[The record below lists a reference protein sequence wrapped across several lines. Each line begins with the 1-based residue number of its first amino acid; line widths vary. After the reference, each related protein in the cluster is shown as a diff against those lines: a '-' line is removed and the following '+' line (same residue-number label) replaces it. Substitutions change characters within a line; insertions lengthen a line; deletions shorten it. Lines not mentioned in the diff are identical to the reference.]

1 MYHLLLFVAATSAAF
16 EDLELLDDR
25 VLAVAPQASAIDKRL
40 KLAECPDDPVIASP
54 VGGSVIVR
62 CPALGWRLRVP
73 IKQSPI
79 ASGTGETVI
88 RKGELVEC
96 VSGGPGFAV
105 STMMLALD
113 DAAAGQPVRVKSPTS
128 PIIVTAM
135 AKARGLVSF

>member
-1 MYHLLLFVAATSAAF
+1 MYYLLLLVAATPAAF

-25 VLAVAPQASAIDKRL
+25 VLSVAPQAGAIDKRL
-40 KLAECPDDPVIASP
+40 KLAECPEDPIIAP
-54 VGGSVIVR
+54 AVGGYVIVR

-73 IKQSPI
+73 VKQSQI
-79 ASGTGETVI
+79 ATTSGEMVI
-88 RKGELVEC
+88 RKGEMVEC

-128 PIIVTAM
+128 PIVITAT

>member
-1 MYHLLLFVAATSAAF
+1 MYHLLLLAAATPAAY

-25 VLAVAPQASAIDKRL
+25 VLSVAPQSTAIDKRL
-40 KLAECPDDPVIASP
+40 KLAECPDDPIIAPP

-73 IKQSPI
+73 VKQSVAADP
-79 ASGTGETVI
+79 SGEAVI

-96 VSGGPGFAV
+96 VSGGPGFSV

-113 DAAAGQPVRVKSPTS
+113 DAAAGQSVRVKSPTS
-128 PIIVTAM
+128 SIVVTAT

>member
-1 MYHLLLFVAATSAAF
+1 MYHLLLLVAATSTSF

-25 VLAVAPQASAIDKRL
+25 VLSVAPQAGAIDKRL
-40 KLAECPDDPVIASP
+40 KLAECPDDPIVAPP
-54 VGGSVIVR
+54 VGGSVVVR

-73 IKQSPI
+73 VKQSPI
-79 ASGTGETVI
+79 PTAIGETVI

-105 STMMLALD
+105 STMMVALD

-128 PIIVTAM
+128 SIVVTAM

>member
-1 MYHLLLFVAATSAAF
+1 MYHLLLLVAATSASF

-25 VLAVAPQASAIDKRL
+25 VLSVAPQAGAIDKRL
-40 KLAECPDDPVIASP
+40 KLAECPEDPIIAPP
-54 VGGSVIVR
+54 VGDSVIVR

-73 IKQSPI
+73 VKQSQI
-79 ASGTGETVI
+79 ATTSGEIVI

-113 DAAAGQPVRVKSPTS
+113 DAAAGQPIRVKSTTS
-128 PIIVTAM
+128 PIVVTAM

>member
-1 MYHLLLFVAATSAAF
+1 MYHLLLLAVATPTAF

-25 VLAVAPQASAIDKRL
+25 VLSVAPHASAIDKRL
-40 KLAECPDDPVIASP
+40 KLGECPEDPIIAP
-54 VGGSVIVR
+54 LVGGSVIVR

-73 IKQSPI
+73 VKQSQI
-79 ASGTGETVI
+79 ATTSGEMVI

-113 DAAAGQPVRVKSPTS
+113 DAAAGQPLRVKSPTS
-128 PIIVTAM
+128 PIVVTAI

>member
-1 MYHLLLFVAATSAAF
+1 MYHLLLLVAATSGSF

-25 VLAVAPQASAIDKRL
+25 VLSVAPQAGAIDKRL
-40 KLAECPDDPVIASP
+40 KLAECPDDPIIAPP

-73 IKQSPI
+73 VKQSQI
-79 ASGTGETVI
+79 ATTSEEMVI
-88 RKGELVEC
+88 RKGEMVEC